1 MNSAL
6 LDAAREVDA
15 LTYDLAAEVI
25 PRSNGPEGGTPE
37 GSRLV
42 ANVVRPVLHRL
53 PEPHLESVTARP
65 PR

>member
-37 GSRLV
+37 GSRLSSLTWC
-42 ANVVRPVLHRL
+42 VRCFIVFW
-53 PEPHLESVTARP
+53 SFI
-65 PR
+65 